1 VCHSDTGSDSDSDSC
16 LPYMQPHFTSLFP
29 DCIMSLIDEEAEER
43 QAALD
48 AEKAQKEQL
57 RLQEVSR
64 ILDPRA
70 V

>member
-1 VCHSDTGSDSDSDSC
+1 VCHSDTGSDCGSDSC
-16 LPYMQPHFTSLFP
+16 LPCTPPHFTSLFP
-29 DCIMSLIDEEAEER
+29 DSIISLVDEEAEER

-57 RLQEVSR
+57 RLQEVSP
-64 ILDPRA
+64 ILDSRA